1 MRFQTKIGE
10 SLHRWM
16 HISPFESSMKKAAK
30 TFKTPDGVHIHSFH
44 IFFHSSFHH
53 TFSFRFT
60 YYCTYATSHVGKEF
74 NTRAEWRDYMV
85 LNFYSFKNKIG
96 EAETLIKPPG
106 SIDGQGKCASVP
118 VVCVYL
124 ASKDHIRT

>member
-1 MRFQTKIGE
+1 MVCT
-10 SLHRWM
+10 S
-16 HISPFESSMKKAAK
+16 
-30 TFKTPDGVHIHSFH
+30 IHS
-44 IFFHSSFHH
+44 IYSFIVHFITLSH
-53 TFSFRFT
+53 FASLIIARTQP
-60 YYCTYATSHVGKEF
+60 SHVGKEF

-106 SIDGQGKCASVP
+106 SIDGQGKCVSAP
-118 VVCVYL
+118 VVCAYL

>member
-1 MRFQTKIGE
+1 MVSTSIHSIYSFIVSHFLI
-10 SLHRWM
+10 SLHLLL
-16 HISPFESSMKKAAK
+16 
-30 TFKTPDGVHIHSFH
+30 
-44 IFFHSSFHH
+44 
-53 TFSFRFT
+53 
-60 YYCTYATSHVGKEF
+60 HVRNLASIGKEF

-85 LNFYSFKNKIG
+85 LNFYSFKNKVG

>member
-1 MRFQTKIGE
+1 
-10 SLHRWM
+10 
-16 HISPFESSMKKAAK
+16 
-30 TFKTPDGVHIHSFH
+30 
-44 IFFHSSFHH
+44 
-53 TFSFRFT
+53 
-60 YYCTYATSHVGKEF
+60 
-74 NTRAEWRDYMV
+74 MV